1 MSTSGVGIRT
11 LLKEGEELTCQYC
24 LQPASHPCRNKRPA
38 CGPCCMMLASINK
51 QRAAYAWV
59 EKCIEAHN
67 LKAENCTGK

>member
-1 MSTSGVGIRT
+1 MSIAGVGIRT

-59 EKCIEAHN
+59 EKCFEAHN
-67 LKAENCTGK
+67 RKEEESK